1 LTTECSKKD
10 KILTNFEI
18 IAPIMS
24 VFDEAPL
31 RDHKY
36 NLVIF
41 MLGLDPI
48 VATAN
53 KNKHSFSMD
62 LCYQLAPG

>member
-1 LTTECSKKD
+1 
-10 KILTNFEI
+10 
-18 IAPIMS
+18 MS

-31 RDHKY
+31 RDHNY
-36 NLVIF
+36 NFVIF

-48 VATAN
+48 VATAD